1 MEMEGVLLKIDNEKE
16 ETTYSGFCNFVFGF
30 HKYWWMWIKNENW
43 RPIVY
48 TKYDILVFYIL

>member
-30 HKYWWMWIKNENW
+30 HKY
-43 RPIVY
+43 
-48 TKYDILVFYIL
+48 